1 MIYFDDILVFSPT
14 KEQHLLDVA
23 ETLEILKRNQRYAKR
38 SKCEFGRTEVAFLG
52 HVLSEAGVKV
62 DSRKTDV
69 VRAWA
74 TPSSTAEVRQFVG
87 LANYYRRFVHRY
99 AELAA
104 PLTALCSPAQ
114 AFEWTAEA
122 QASFDILTTRLTT
135 APVLRTHDPRR
146 RCQVVT
152 DASGLAV
159 SVILT
164 QPDDEGVQHP
174 IAYESRK
181 LTASERK
188 YSPYALEMLAVV
200 HAFKVFRHYLLGSP
214 GGARPPGVTTDFDR
228 FTDNKSL
235 SWLQTCP

>member
-1 MIYFDDILVFSPT
+1 MRTARSTAVFPRSLGLVLSVST
-14 KEQHLLDVA
+14 RGVEGRWA
-23 ETLEILKRNQRYAKR
+23 GENQLYAKR
-38 SKCEFGRTEVAFLG
+38 SKCAFGRTKVAFLG

-62 DSRKTDV
+62 DPHKTDV

-87 LANYYRRFVHRY
+87 LTNYYRSFVQKY

-114 AFEWTAEA
+114 AFESTADA
-122 QASFDILTTRLTT
+122 QASFDTLKTRLTT

-146 RCQVVT
+146 RYQVVT

-164 QPDDEGVQHP
+164 QPDDEDVQHP

-200 HAFKVFRHYLLGSP
+200 HAFKVFRHYLLGTP
-214 GGARPPGVTTDFDR
+214 GGGRPPGVTTDFDL
-228 FTDNKSL
+228 FTDNK
-235 SWLQTCP
+235 